1 MKFSSL
7 VVRKIF
13 ILLGMVTAVIFQ
25 VVPSFANQMVSG
37 ADLKKEIHAFLAT
50 RSFVGDPAI
59 SDARLFP
66 NCLTGVKVKPM
77 FGSIKTVELSCAD
90 SGGFKIA
97 VRTNAVRLGKH
108 VVSGQETNM
117 KGGLGRKVLNQGVK
131 APERSFFLV
140 LSRSLQKGEVL
151 SKEDIRL
158 KQTRNQ
164 NLSGYFT
171 KASDV
176 VGRTLKKTLSV
187 DQVLLSRHLEI
198 DWDIRKGQKII
209 IQSIAGPVTI
219 ENSGVARV
227 NAQIGELIK
236 AKNEQSGK
244 IVEGIVVS
252 RKKIRVLTK

>member
-7 VVRKIF
+7 AVRKIF
-13 ILLGMVTAVIFQ
+13 ILLGMLPAVVFQ

-37 ADLKKEIHAFLAT
+37 ADLKKEIHAFLAA
-50 RSFVGDPAI
+50 RSFAGDPAI
-59 SDARLFP
+59 SGARLFP
-66 NCLTGVKVKPM
+66 NCSKGIKVKPM

-90 SGGFKIA
+90 PGGFKIA
-97 VRTNAVRLGKH
+97 IRTNAVKLGKH
-108 VVSGQETNM
+108 VVSDQKTNM
-117 KGGLGRKVLNQGVK
+117 NGLGRKVLSHEVQ
-131 APERSFFLV
+131 AHERSFFLV

-151 SKEDIRL
+151 SEGDIRV
-158 KQTRNQ
+158 KQTGNQ

-198 DWDIRKGQKII
+198 DWDIRKGQRII

-219 ENSGVARV
+219 ENSGVAGV
-227 NAQIGELIK
+227 DAQIGELIK
-236 AKNEQSGK
+236 AENEQSGK

>member
-13 ILLGMVTAVIFQ
+13 ILLGMVTAVIVQ

-59 SDARLFP
+59 SDTRLFP

-117 KGGLGRKVLNQGVK
+117 DRLGRNVLSQGVK
-131 APERSFFLV
+131 APEGSFFLV

-151 SKEDIRL
+151 SEEDIRL
-158 KQTRNQ
+158 KQTRHQ
-164 NLSGYFT
+164 KLSGYFT

-227 NAQIGELIK
+227 NAQIGELVK

>member
-13 ILLGMVTAVIFQ
+13 ILLVMVTSVISQ
-25 VVPSFANQMVSG
+25 VAPAFANQMVSG

-66 NCLTGVKVKPM
+66 NCLKGIKVKPL

-90 SGGFKIA
+90 LGGFKIA
-97 VRTNAVRLGKH
+97 IRTNAVKLGKH
-108 VVSGQETNM
+108 VVSDQETNM
-117 KGGLGRKVLNQGVK
+117 NGLGRKVLSQDNK
-131 APERSFFLV
+131 ASERSFFLV

-151 SKEDIRL
+151 SEGDIRL
-158 KQTRNQ
+158 KQASNQ
-164 NLSGYFT
+164 SLSGYFT

-198 DWDIRKGQKII
+198 DWDIRKGQKIV

-227 NAQIGELIK
+227 DAQIGELTK
-236 AKNEQSGK
+236 AENEQSGK

>member
-13 ILLGMVTAVIFQ
+13 ILLGMITAAIFQ

-50 RSFVGDPAI
+50 KSFVGDPAI
-59 SDARLFP
+59 SDTRLFP

-117 KGGLGRKVLNQGVK
+117 NGLGRNVLSQGVK
-131 APERSFFLV
+131 APEGSFFVV

-151 SKEDIRL
+151 SEEDIRL
-158 KQTRNQ
+158 KQTRHQ
-164 NLSGYFT
+164 KLSGYFT

-176 VGRTLKKTLSV
+176 VGRTLKKPLSV
-187 DQVLLSRHLEI
+187 NQVLLSRHLEI
-198 DWDIRKGQKII
+198 YWDIRKGQKII
-209 IQSIAGPVTI
+209 MQSTAGPVTI
-219 ENSGVARV
+219 ENSGVAQAD
-227 NAQIGELIK
+227 AQVGELLK
-236 AKNEQSGK
+236 VENEQSGK

-252 RKKIRVLTK
+252 RKKIRILTK

>member
-1 MKFSSL
+1 
-7 VVRKIF
+7 
-13 ILLGMVTAVIFQ
+13 
-25 VVPSFANQMVSG
+25 VVPTFANQMVSG

-66 NCLTGVKVKPM
+66 NCLKGIKVKPL

-90 SGGFKIA
+90 PGGFKIA
-97 VRTNAVRLGKH
+97 IRTNAVKLGKQ
-108 VVSGQETNM
+108 VVSDQETNM
-117 KGGLGRKVLNQGVK
+117 NRLGRKVLSQGVK

-151 SKEDIRL
+151 SEADIRM

-171 KASDV
+171 NASDV

-227 NAQIGELIK
+227 DAQIGELIK
-236 AKNEQSGK
+236 AENEQSGK

>member
-1 MKFSSL
+1 MVK
-7 VVRKIF
+7 KIF
-13 ILLGMVTAVIFQ
+13 VLLGMVTALIFQ

-50 RSFVGDPAI
+50 RSLAGDPAI
-59 SDARLFP
+59 SDTRLFP
-66 NCLTGVKVKPM
+66 NCSTGIKVKPM

-90 SGGFKIA
+90 PGGFKIA
-97 VRTNAVRLGKH
+97 IRTNAVKLGRH
-108 VVSGQETNM
+108 VASDQETNM
-117 KGGLGRKVLNQGVK
+117 SGLGRKVLSQEVQG
-131 APERSFFLV
+131 PERSFFLV

-151 SKEDIRL
+151 SEDDIRL
-158 KQTRNQ
+158 KETRNK

-227 NAQIGELIK
+227 DAQIGELIK
-236 AKNEQSGK
+236 AENEQSGK

>member
-7 VVRKIF
+7 AVRKIF
-13 ILLGMVTAVIFQ
+13 ILLGMLPAVVFQ

-37 ADLKKEIHAFLAT
+37 ADLKKEIHAFLAA
-50 RSFVGDPAI
+50 RSFAGDPAI

-66 NCLTGVKVKPM
+66 NCSKGIKVKPM

-90 SGGFKIA
+90 PGGFKIA
-97 VRTNAVRLGKH
+97 IRTNAVKLGKH
-108 VVSGQETNM
+108 VVSDQRTNM
-117 KGGLGRKVLNQGVK
+117 NGLGRKVLSHEVQ

-151 SKEDIRL
+151 SEGDIRV
-158 KQTRNQ
+158 KQTGNQ

-227 NAQIGELIK
+227 DAQIGELIE
-236 AKNEQSGK
+236 AENEQSGK

>member
-7 VVRKIF
+7 AVRKIF
-13 ILLGMVTAVIFQ
+13 ILLGMLPAVVFQ

-37 ADLKKEIHAFLAT
+37 ADLKKEIHAFLAA
-50 RSFVGDPAI
+50 RSFAGDPAI

-66 NCLTGVKVKPM
+66 NCSKGIKVKPM

-90 SGGFKIA
+90 PGGFKIA
-97 VRTNAVRLGKH
+97 IRTNAVKLGKH
-108 VVSGQETNM
+108 VVSDQKTNM
-117 KGGLGRKVLNQGVK
+117 NGLGRKVLSQEVQ

-151 SKEDIRL
+151 SEGDIRV
-158 KQTRNQ
+158 KQTGNQ

-198 DWDIRKGQKII
+198 DWDIRKGQRII

-219 ENSGVARV
+219 ENSGVAGV
-227 NAQIGELIK
+227 DAQIGELIK
-236 AKNEQSGK
+236 AENEQSGK